1 MFTLENVT
9 LTYHQKTLLDI
20 PQLSIQEGAFTAL
33 IGPNGAG
40 KTTLLNL
47 LAGDLSPTTGS
58 ISFQGK
64 PLSQYSVM
72 ALATRRSV
80 LPQTEHIPFAIQ
92 AKAVILMGIMP
103 FGVSPNH
110 PKAETLFT
118 QLVQQLE
125 LDSIIDRPYQHL
137 SGGEQHRVQIARVL
151 LQTLFTLEE
160 SLNLDARILL
170 LDEPFN
176 HLDLYHQKQLL
187 RYFKQLTEAGLTII
201 CVMHD
206 LNHALQVADQIILLQ
221 NGVIQGTHTPAE
233 LWHSPILS
241 NLFKV
246 DFVTLQH
253 PETPDFSTLAFKV

>member
-20 PQLSIQEGAFTAL
+20 PQLSIQAGAFTAL

-47 LAGDLSPTTGS
+47 LAGDLSPTSGN
-58 ISFQGK
+58 IYFQGK
-64 PLSQYSVM
+64 PLSHYSVM
-72 ALATRRSV
+72 ELATRRAV

-103 FGVSPNH
+103 FGISPKH
-110 PKAETLFT
+110 PKAEALFA
-118 QLVQQLE
+118 QLSQQLE

-151 LQTLFTLEE
+151 LQTLFSLEE

-176 HLDLYHQKQLL
+176 HLDLYHQQQLL
-187 RYFKQLTEAGLTII
+187 RYFKTLTEAGLTII

-206 LNHALQVADQIILLQ
+206 LNHALQIADQIVLLQ
-221 NGVIQGTHTPAE
+221 NGVIQGAHTPAE

-241 NLFKV
+241 KLFKV
-246 DFVTLQH
+246 DFVTLRH
-253 PETPDFSTLAFKV
+253 PEEADFSTLAFKV